1 MPITSREFQGA
12 RVLDLMGRF
21 DSSAR
26 QDVQSALNDAL
37 EAGAHH
43 VIFNLAGVPFI
54 DSAAMGLLALNH
66 QKFRQA
72 GGRISLVNPQP
83 EVRLLLDMAATPKLI
98 PSYRTLEEAV
108 ATSSEAT
115 E

>member
-1 MPITSREFQGA
+1 MPISSREFQGA

-26 QDVQSALNDAL
+26 QDVQTALDKAL
-37 EAGAHH
+37 KAGAHH

-66 QKFRQA
+66 QKFRQS
-72 GGRISLVNPQP
+72 GGRISLVNPKP

-98 PSYRTLEEAV
+98 PSYRTLEEAI
-108 ATSSEAT
+108 AAPSET
-115 E
+115 TG